1 MTAQPIEAR
10 ADLSGVGRRRDGGL
24 NKRQLAR
31 ASTRQRLRDAAR
43 FLFVNVGYEA
53 ATIRDMARRMG
64 MSTGAV
70 FSQVTD
76 KAALWREVMGVPV
89 PTDRTEEEAMLLLA
103 TRPAW
108 SWLVRKNGDQY
119 VALIQTPDYAP
130 VGGRGAAYSGRAA
143 SPGSALR
150 EARLN
155 ADRMRGENTVLG

>member
-1 MTAQPIEAR
+1 MTLAAIEPR
-10 ADLSGVGRRRDGGL
+10 TDLSGVARRRDGGL
-24 NKRQLAR
+24 NKRQLAK
-31 ASTRQRLRDAAR
+31 AATRRKLHEAAR
-43 FLFVNVGYEA
+43 FLFLNLGFSEVTTRGIA
-53 ATIRDMARRMG
+53 ARMG
-64 MSTGAV
+64 MSLGAL
-70 FSQVTD
+70 FRQVPD

-103 TRPAW
+103 TRPDW
-108 SWLVRKNGDQY
+108 SWLVRKNGDEY

-143 SPGSALR
+143 SPGLALR